1 MNINFLDDVYVP
13 ETDTLTDTQQEE
25 ATDTCTTI
33 PSDNAQESNSE
44 SKSGTLSTILLI
56 AGALLLCLAIA
67 LIYKKKKK

>member
-1 MNINFLDDVYVP
+1 MTINFLDDVYVP
-13 ETDTLTDTQQEE
+13 ETDTLTDTQPEE

>member
-33 PSDNAQESNSE
+33 PSENAQENNSG
-44 SKSGTLSTILLI
+44 KLSTILLI

-67 LIYKKKKK
+67 LIYKKKKR